1 MNSVF
6 KIGLS
11 LILLLT
17 VHTTATAQ
25 ADFCGIKNNS
35 FKEGEKL
42 TFTVFY
48 NMGFIWINAGEA
60 NFTTEAE
67 TINGKKVFHITG
79 DGKTNKSH
87 EWIFKVRDKYE
98 TYIEA
103 DNMLPVK
110 FIRDVH
116 EGNISI
122 YNHVTFDQNA
132 GKAYSTKGSYNV
144 PHCVQ
149 DVLSTIYYARNINY
163 NQYKPGDRIP
173 FTMFLDDQV
182 YSLYIRYL
190 GKEQVTTKYGTFNA
204 IKIAPLLIKG
214 TIFKGGE
221 KMEVWVSDDENH
233 LPLRVNSPILVGS
246 IKVDLTACDNLRHP
260 FNSMISSEE

>member
-1 MNSVF
+1 M
-6 KIGLS
+6 
-11 LILLLT
+11 LLL
-17 VHTTATAQ
+17 VIHATASAQ
-25 ADFCGIKNNS
+25 VDFCGIKNSS
-35 FKEGEKL
+35 FREGEKL

-60 NFTTEAE
+60 NFTTELE
-67 TINGKKVFHITG
+67 NSNGKKVFHITG
-79 DGKTNKSH
+79 DGKTNKSY
-87 EWIFKVRDKYE
+87 EWVYKVDDRYE

-110 FIRDVH
+110 FVRDVH

-122 YNHVTFDQNA
+122 YNHVTFDQSA
-132 GKAYSTKGSYNV
+132 GKAYSTKGSYSV
-144 PHCVQ
+144 PHCIQ

-163 NQYKPGDRIP
+163 SQYKPGDKIP
-173 FTMFLDDQV
+173 FSMFLDDQV
-182 YSLYIRYL
+182 YSLYIRYM
-190 GKEQVTTKYGTFNA
+190 GKEKVKTKYGTFNA
-204 IKIAPLLIKG
+204 IKIVPLLIKG

-246 IKVDLTACDNLRHP
+246 IKVDLTASDHLRHP
-260 FNSMISSEE
+260 FSSMIRQEE